1 MRAWDLSPSTV
12 SCRSHRYAL
21 PDGALFADDALTMS
35 ISAPR
40 HSRLRLFSVA
50 LIALTAVFVVV
61 NRSARAA
68 TQDDDLLHV
77 IVLHTNDIHGQ
88 ILPLPATW
96 LVDKDPI
103 PNTGGLERVGFYIE
117 RIRADA
123 EAQGIPIFV
132 FDGGDWFQGTP
143 EGAID
148 KGARYIEAMQY
159 VSWDAMVVG
168 NHEFDHGVE
177 MTHELL
183 KDSKLPMVLAN
194 VTYPKGD
201 RFPNT
206 EPWRIVESGGLRVA
220 AVGILSDH
228 TPAMTHSSTRDL
240 EWAGHTEAL
249 TQAMKDI
256 EKWSKRKR
264 KDIDL
269 IIPIT
274 HIGIDEDRALA
285 RDFPDLPLIVGG
297 HSHTVLKKGAREGN
311 TRIVQAGSKGRSIGR
326 VDLYLDPYTKEVKRS
341 FATLLD
347 LLDDPEGEYANP
359 KLRAACAQLTKRTE
373 EEFDKTV
380 GTLTADLVRRGP
392 NFSSTPAGNLVCDL
406 MRARTGADVSFNNR
420 GGIRASLEK
429 GEVTRR
435 DLFRV
440 LPFDNALV
448 TLQVSGADLMGIIKN
463 GIERD
468 GTGIEFS
475 GVMVKVNL
483 ESGRAKITGVDVGG
497 EGLDPERT
505 YAITTNS
512 FLADGASG
520 FEALKDIKERQVDPV
535 LQRDLFI
542 EALEAGPVTPPTD
555 DRYQVT
561 GR

>member
-1 MRAWDLSPSTV
+1 MST
-12 SCRSHRYAL
+12 
-21 PDGALFADDALTMS
+21 
-35 ISAPR
+35 SAPQR
-40 HSRLRLFSVA
+40 FRLRLLSIA
-50 LIALTAVFVVV
+50 AIALVSVFAIV
-61 NRSARAA
+61 NRSATAA
-68 TQDDDLLHV
+68 AQNDDLQHV

-103 PNTGGLERVGFYIE
+103 PNTGGLERVGFHIE

-132 FDGGDWFQGTP
+132 FDAGDWFQGTP

-148 KGARYIEAMQY
+148 KGALFIDAMQH

-177 MTHELL
+177 TTHKLFEG
-183 KDSKLPMVLAN
+183 SKLPMVMAN
-194 VTYPKGD
+194 ATYPKGKP
-201 RFPNT
+201 FPNV
-206 EPWRIVESGGLRVA
+206 EPWRIIESGGLRVA

-228 TPAMTHSSTRDL
+228 TPAMTHSSTREL
-240 EWAGHTEAL
+240 VWKGHTEAL
-249 TQAMKDI
+249 RAAIKEL
-256 EKWSKRKR
+256 EKLPKRKR
-264 KDIDL
+264 VDL

-274 HIGIDEDRALA
+274 HIGIDQDRVLA
-285 RDFPDLPLIVGG
+285 KDFPELPLIVGG
-297 HSHTVLKKGAREGN
+297 HSHTVLRKGAREGN

-326 VDLYLDPYTKEVKRS
+326 VDLYLDPHTKEVKRS
-341 FATLLD
+341 FASLID
-347 LLDDPEGEYANP
+347 LLDDPEGEHANP
-359 KLRAACAQLTKRTE
+359 KLKAACANLVKRTE
-373 EEFDKTV
+373 EEWDKTV

-392 NFSSTPAGNLVCDL
+392 NYSSTPAGNLVCDL

-420 GGIRASLEK
+420 GGIRATLEA

-435 DLFRV
+435 DLFNV

-448 TLQVSGADLMGIIKN
+448 TLQVSGTDLMDIIKN

-475 GVMVKVNL
+475 GLLVKVNL
-483 ESGRAKITGVDVGG
+483 EGERAKITGVDVGG
-497 EGLDPERT
+497 EPLDPERT

-520 FEALKDIKERQVDPV
+520 FESLKDIEERQVDPI

-542 EALEAGPVTPPTD
+542 QALEAGPVTPPTD